1 MARSQRSES
10 GWPRQSGGLR
20 TFGAVRSQVVVAL
33 GCELSAVV
41 DLLGDVD
48 DEGFELATNCP
59 PWTLKELVVHIN
71 GTTRLPPEWQ
81 AGTGP
86 PRPAADYYR
95 RPERSTSEYRQQNV
109 LESNAPRLST
119 AQELTWSASFRPRT
133 MRSSHVS
140 TARTLQ
146 RVVEAPNL
154 GAMTIESFAATRVLG
169 VAAHA
174 IDVAITLDVPREPC
188 DAALTVCTPILVDL
202 LGAEPPSAL
211 AWSASDFFQRATGR
225 VPLDNSDIAHLG
237 PLADQFPLI
246 S

>member
-1 MARSQRSES
+1 M
-10 GWPRQSGGLR
+10 
-20 TFGAVRSQVVVAL
+20 RSQVVVAL

-109 LESNAPRLST
+109 LRVQRAAAQYRSGTDVVRQLQTTHDEVVARLDG
-119 AQELTWSASFRPRT
+119 ED
-133 MRSSHVS
+133 
-140 TARTLQ
+140 LQ

-154 GAMTIESFAATRVLG
+154 GAMTIESYAATRVLG

-225 VPLDNSDIAHLG
+225 VPLDNADIAHLG